1 MKLNDTARQLLGSTP
16 GTLVTLNG
24 DGSPQVSV
32 VWFAVQR
39 TADGDD
45 ELVTAHLQ
53 EHIKVRNVRRDPR
66 VSVTVVSDDRS
77 GPFPPYLSVKGRAR
91 IAEGGAPELLAEMM
105 AAMLGPDSN
114 FPGPDAPPGYLT
126 RIAIDKVGG
135 TGSWTT

>member
-16 GTLVTLNG
+16 GTLVTVNS

-45 ELVTAHLQ
+45 ELVTAHLK
-53 EHIKVRNVRRDPR
+53 EHVKVRNVRRDPR

-77 GPFPPYLSVKGRAR
+77 GLFPRIYLSRERRGSQRAAHPNCWPR
-91 IAEGGAPELLAEMM
+91 
-105 AAMLGPDSN
+105 
-114 FPGPDAPPGYLT
+114 
-126 RIAIDKVGG
+126 
-135 TGSWTT
+135 